1 MKIHQLSLFLENS
14 PGKAVEPCRLLAR
27 AGVNIRT
34 LTIADTQQFGIL
46 RLIVSDWEKG
56 RELLQQAGYVVNVTE
71 VVAVEGT
78 VPHYQIIL
86 TRQKGLDAIEVQVE
100 ITPEFFSDK
109 VGAMEGLHERLVDAL
124 DHILGLR
131 VAVRLVEPHTIQRSE
146 GKAKRVIDRREP

>member
-71 VVAVEGT
+71 VVAVEVDDRPG
-78 VPHYQIIL
+78 
-86 TRQKGLDAIEVQVE
+86 GLAGLLETLEPSGVNIEYMYAFTFGREGRAIMIFRFNLPDVAIE
-100 ITPEFFSDK
+100 
-109 VGAMEGLHERLVDAL
+109 H
-124 DHILGLR
+124 LR
-131 VAVRLVEPHTIQRSE
+131 AAGVNVLSE
-146 GKAKRVIDRREP
+146 LEL